1 MIKHKHSFVICYILP
16 KLLYQ
21 NCGFGTFG
29 IQRMYLKTLLSY
41 GWYWILFRAS
51 LHSFCLWSK
60 ETFIPALGP
69 WVIKANSR
77 SLQNQK
83 QTSDF
88 FFSYIFLL
96 FFFYYGWWSDRNRRG
111 VKSHRSRQIASGC
124 GTHHLNCLHM
134 YACVYVYVCEHAWF
148 CCTWSAAIKAYYQ
161 SKNII
166 KVSILNKWFY

>member
-88 FFSYIFLL
+88 FFLT
-96 FFFYYGWWSDRNRRG
+96 FFFFFFFTTADGLTEIEGASRVTAADRSLQA
-111 VKSHRSRQIASGC
+111 VAH
-124 GTHHLNCLHM
+124 TTWT
-134 YACVYVYVCEHAWF
+134 ACTCMLVCM
-148 CCTWSAAIKAYYQ
+148 CMC
-161 SKNII
+161 
-166 KVSILNKWFY
+166 VSMHGFVVHDLQPLKHTINQKTSLKLVF

>member
-21 NCGFGTFG
+21 NCGFGTFA
-29 IQRMYLKTLLSY
+29 IQRMYLKALLSY

-51 LHSFCLWSK
+51 LHSFCLWRE

-77 SLQNQK
+77 SLQNQT

-88 FFSYIFLL
+88 FFLNFSSS
-96 FFFYYGWWSDRNRRG
+96 FFFFTTADGLTEIEGASRVTAADRLLQA
-111 VKSHRSRQIASGC
+111 VAH
-124 GTHHLNCLHM
+124 TTWT
-134 YACVYVYVCEHAWF
+134 ACACMLVCM
-148 CCTWSAAIKAYYQ
+148 CMC
-161 SKNII
+161 
-166 KVSILNKWFY
+166 VSMHDFVVRDLQPLKHTINQKTSLKFVF